1 MLTFDDCVGFS
12 DLSPEEIAAI
22 AEHERISLIVALELG
37 TCLMK
42 TEPGRARIKRFIED
56 DLSSARRLGQGRRAR
71 ALAVV
76 LERFSARC
84 RAYAPDPNAGGRE
97 RGRGRTPARRRT

>member
-1 MLTFDDCVGFS
+1 MLTFDDCVGFC

-22 AEHERISLIVALELG
+22 AEHEHISQLVALELG

-42 TEPGRARIKRFIED
+42 TVPGRARIRRFIED
-56 DLSSARRLGQGRRAR
+56 DIVTARRLGHRRHAR
-71 ALAVV
+71 QLSLV

-84 RAYAPDPNAGGRE
+84 ERLAG
-97 RGRGRTPARRRT
+97 